1 MVIVLKALKKSI
13 RDKIC
18 ELNQSRRFW
27 IEKKRV
33 FGKVPNQTPAMAYC
47 SKVGR
52 ERLDRGLVC
61 RFVKYYDP
69 TLCIAG
75 FVKPSKI
82 VVEATCELFKA
93 MLDRVV
99 GSDSC
104 LINSRCEDPIPRMW
118 NLQNLKRINDG
129 IYSIFLWKS
138 SKDPL
143 SGLHW
148 VSVKLDIRWIS
159 GVKSWR
165 DLVQL
170 LSDPKPLS
178 FEQTQTGEDKVL
190 LFCIGRSSGFVS
202 VK

>member
-27 IEKKRV
+27 IEKKRD

-159 GVKSWR
+159 GVNLDAILSNSWATQNPCR
-165 DLVQL
+165 
-170 LSDPKPLS
+170 SNKHKPARTKYCCFAS
-178 FEQTQTGEDKVL
+178 VEVPD
-190 LFCIGRSSGFVS
+190 SSA
-202 VK
+202 